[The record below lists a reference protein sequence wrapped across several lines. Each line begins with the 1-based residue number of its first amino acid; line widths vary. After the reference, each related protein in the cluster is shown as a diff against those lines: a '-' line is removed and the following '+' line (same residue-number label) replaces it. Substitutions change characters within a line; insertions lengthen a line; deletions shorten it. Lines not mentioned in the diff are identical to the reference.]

1 MAVNK
6 KKEEYSGL
14 LLLPLMA
21 AWMLRQLTPYHWGDP
36 LIAEDSKLRLFL
48 LKSYA
53 RFEVQILAFLYWL
66 FHRRFMSNPWM
77 RKFMFYAQWKVSTE
91 RGIVSQVMTLEEI
104 LEFIEDMPEENRIA
118 VGPCR
123 CRLATKA
130 CDHPLETDIVIMT
143 GTQIWLDLF
152 PEDYR
157 AITKEEAQEIVKDCY
172 EQALVPMLDRHMYYR
187 GSTNLFV
194 ICNCCGCSCLPI
206 IGYKT
211 YKEDGYHFIPSVYR
225 STVDLDKC
233 EGCATCVEVCAFEE
247 RRLDGGKAQVLDCQG
262 CGLCVKFCPNGANS
276 MVERKPMPTSH
287 SS

>member
-1 MAVNK
+1 MAGRK
-6 KKEEYSGL
+6 RKEGYSGL
-14 LLLPLMA
+14 LLFPLIT

-36 LIAEDSKLRLFL
+36 FITEDSGLRLFM
-48 LKSYA
+48 LKCYA
-53 RFEVQILAFLYWL
+53 WIEVKFLAFSYWML
-66 FHRRFMSNPWM
+66 HRSFMTNPWI
-77 RKFMFYAQWKVSTE
+77 RKFFYYSMAKFAGE
-91 RGIVSQVMTLEEI
+91 RMVVSQVMTLEEM
-104 LEFIEDMPEENRIA
+104 LEFIASMPEENRIA

-152 PEDYR
+152 PRDYR
-157 AITKEEAQEIVKDCY
+157 VISKEEAQDIVKDCY

-206 IGYKT
+206 IGYRT

-225 STVDLDKC
+225 STVDLDEC
-233 EGCATCVEVCAFEE
+233 EGCATCVEVCAFDE
-247 RRLDGGKAQVLDCQG
+247 RAINGGKAEVLDCQG
-262 CGLCVKFCPNGANS
+262 CGLCVKFCPNQANS
-276 MVERKPMPTSH
+276 MVTR
-287 SS
+287 